1 MSEITAP
8 LMAKYAERHGCEFRS
23 FELQSQ
29 RPASWSKLPVVHG
42 MLGYFD
48 RVLWLDA
55 DVVIIQPWHDVFVEL
70 RPDTDHALVEHHTE
84 CGRVPNC
91 GVWAVTQ
98 AMQDVLLKAWN
109 IGAEFPHHPWWE
121 QAAIMRLM
129 GYAVEPGPVG
139 RLDTPTTLYHRT
151 TFLGPEWNHHPAD
164 RHKCDSPYFMHVTQY
179 ADRLGTIRDLAARA
193 AGA

>member
-8 LMAKYAERHGCEFRS
+8 LMAKYAERHGHSCRVAEMTCG
-23 FELQSQ
+23 L
-29 RPASWSKLPVVHG
+29 PASWAKLPLMA
-42 MLGYFD
+42 MLLLEFD
-48 RVLWLDA
+48 RVLWLDC
-55 DVVIIQPWHDVFVEL
+55 DVVVVQPWRDIFAEMK
-70 RPDTDHALVEHHTE
+70 PDTAQALVVHHTE
-84 CGRVPNC
+84 CGEVPNC
-91 GVWAVTQ
+91 GVWMVTGE
-98 AMQDVLLKAWN
+98 MQELLVEMF
-109 IGAEFPHHPWWE
+109 GSHPDQDHPWWE
-121 QAAIMRLM
+121 QALVMRLM

-139 RLDTPTTLYHRT
+139 RLDTPTTLYERT